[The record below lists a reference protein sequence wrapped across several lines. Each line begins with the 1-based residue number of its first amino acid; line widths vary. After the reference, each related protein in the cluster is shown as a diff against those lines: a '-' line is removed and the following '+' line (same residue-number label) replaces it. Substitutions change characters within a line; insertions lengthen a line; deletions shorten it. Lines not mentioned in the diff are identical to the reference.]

1 MAAEAD
7 MGPIRIELGTIAIF
21 GGGLKHAW
29 VPDISVVDGITFM
42 RLSATNRKLAALCGC
57 KLACS
62 HPLKDNTFI
71 QKIVDLRNQKHT
83 ELVNAFWD
91 AQDVDPRVKRA
102 KRSAYDDI
110 PKMFSIVVPGFEMFA
125 GGHAADREMRVL
137 LSVSVLECVSI
148 ELTLNNLDFVVRGI
162 KAHFVEEPLNRNVKV
177 AFDDCPNVRWNKGRR
192 SVYIMYINE
201 DGKKK
206 TRFFKPQASDIPEVF
221 AERVKEEARKAQQEY
236 YHLHAPLNMADD

>member
-1 MAAEAD
+1 MAAEAAMD
-7 MGPIRIELGTIAIF
+7 PIRIEVGTIAIF

-57 KLACS
+57 KLACP

-71 QKIVDLRNQKHT
+71 RKMVDLMNQKHT
-83 ELVNAFWD
+83 ELVQAFWEE
-91 AQDVDPRVKRA
+91 QDVDPRVKRA

-110 PKMFSIVVPGFEMFA
+110 PKMFSIVVPGFE
-125 GGHAADREMRVL
+125 GHAADREMRVL

-162 KAHFVEEPLNRNVKV
+162 KAHFIEEPLNRNVKV
-177 AFDDCPNVRWNKGRR
+177 IFEDCPNVRWNKARD
-192 SVYIMYINE
+192 SVYIMYIDE
-201 DGKKK
+201 EGKKK
-206 TRFFKPQASDIPEVF
+206 TRFFKPQASDIPEVYE
-221 AERVKEEARKAQQEY
+221 ERIKEEARKAQLEY
-236 YHLHAPLNMADD
+236 YHLHAPLADD

>member
-1 MAAEAD
+1 
-7 MGPIRIELGTIAIF
+7 MGPIRIELGAIAIF

-71 QKIVDLRNQKHT
+71 QKLLDLRNEKHN
-83 ELVNAFWD
+83 ELVQAFWG

-110 PKMFSIVVPGFEMFA
+110 PKMFSIVVPSFE
-125 GGHAADREMRVL
+125 GHAADREMRVL
-137 LSVSVLECVSI
+137 LSISVLECVAI

-162 KAHFVEEPLNRNVKV
+162 KAHFIEEPLNRNVKV
-177 AFDDCPNVRWNKGRR
+177 IFEDCPNVRWNKARD
-192 SVYIMYINE
+192 SVYIMYIDE
-201 DGKKK
+201 EGKKK
-206 TRFFKPQASDIPEVF
+206 TRFFKPQASDIPEVYE
-221 AERVKEEARKAQQEY
+221 ERIKEEARKAQQEY
-236 YHLHAPLNMADD
+236 CMLHAPLADD

>member
-1 MAAEAD
+1 MAAEAAMD
-7 MGPIRIELGTIAIF
+7 PIRIEVGTIAIF

-57 KLACS
+57 KLACP

-83 ELVNAFWD
+83 ELVQAFWEE
-91 AQDVDPRVKRA
+91 QDVDPRVKRA

-110 PKMFSIVVPGFEMFA
+110 PKMFSIVVPGFE
-125 GGHAADREMRVL
+125 GHAADREMRVL

-162 KAHFVEEPLNRNVKV
+162 KAHFIEEPLNRNVKV
-177 AFDDCPNVRWNKGRR
+177 VFEDCPNVRWNKARD
-192 SVYIMYINE
+192 SVYIMYIDE
-201 DGKKK
+201 EGKKK
-206 TRFFKPQASDIPEVF
+206 TRFFKPQASDIPEVYE
-221 AERVKEEARKAQQEY
+221 ERIKEEARKAQQEY
-236 YHLHAPLNMADD
+236 QQLHAPLADD

>member
-1 MAAEAD
+1 MD
-7 MGPIRIELGTIAIF
+7 PIRIEVGTIAIF

-57 KLACS
+57 KFACS

-83 ELVNAFWD
+83 ELANAFWD

-110 PKMFSIVVPGFEMFA
+110 PKMFSIVVPGFE
-125 GGHAADREMRVL
+125 GHAADREMRVL

-162 KAHFVEEPLNRNVKV
+162 KAHFIEEPLNRNVKV
-177 AFDDCPNVRWNKGRR
+177 IFEDCPNVRWNKARD
-192 SVYIMYINE
+192 SVYIMYIDE
-201 DGKKK
+201 EGKKK
-206 TRFFKPQASDIPEVF
+206 TRFFKPQASDIPEVYQ
-221 AERVKEEARKAQQEY
+221 ERIKEEARKAQQEY
-236 YHLHAPLNMADD
+236 YQLHAPLADD